1 MNPSD
6 FEQIYATYSRK
17 VMGYIMARVQ
27 RRADA
32 EDLCADVFE
41 KIFRK
46 IDDYDT
52 EKAALNTWIYA
63 ITRNTL
69 IDYFRRTRPTEE
81 LDENIPA
88 DTAID
93 ASLLKKEMLSDL
105 ARSLRTLPQEQQDIV
120 VLLYYDRIPM
130 TEIAQMMHLSY
141 GMVKLRH
148 QKALAA
154 LKKCLDEK

>member
-6 FEQIYATYSRK
+6 FEQIYAAYNKK

-27 RRADA
+27 RRAEA

-41 KIFRK
+41 KVYRK
-46 IDDYDT
+46 IDDYNT
-52 EKAALNTWIYA
+52 EKAALNTWIYT

-69 IDYFRRTRPTEE
+69 IDYFRKTKPTEE
-81 LDENIPA
+81 IDENIPA

-93 ASLLKKEMLSDL
+93 TSLLKREMLGDL
-105 ARSLRTLPQEQQDIV
+105 AKALRTLPREQQDIV
-120 VLLYYDRIPM
+120 VMLYYDRKPM
-130 TEIAQMMHLSY
+130 TEIAEMMHLSY

-148 QKALAA
+148 QKALAT
-154 LKKCLDEK
+154 LKKYLDA

>member
-6 FEQIYATYSRK
+6 FEQIYAAYNKK

-27 RRADA
+27 RRAEA

-41 KIFRK
+41 KVYRK
-46 IDDYDT
+46 IDDYNT
-52 EKAALNTWIYA
+52 EKAALNTWIYT

-69 IDYFRRTRPTEE
+69 IDYFRKTKPTEE
-81 LDENIPA
+81 IDENIPA

-93 ASLLKKEMLSDL
+93 ASLLKREMLGDL
-105 ARSLRTLPQEQQDIV
+105 AKALRTLPREQQDIV
-120 VLLYYDRIPM
+120 VMLYYDRKPM
-130 TEIAQMMHLSY
+130 TEIAEMMHLSY

-148 QKALAA
+148 QKALAT
-154 LKKCLDEK
+154 LKKYLDA

>member
-6 FEQIYATYSRK
+6 FEQIYAAYNKK

-27 RRADA
+27 RRAEA

-41 KIFRK
+41 KVYRK
-46 IDDYDT
+46 IDDYNT
-52 EKAALNTWIYA
+52 EKAALNTWIYT

-69 IDYFRRTRPTEE
+69 IDYFRKTKPTEE
-81 LDENIPA
+81 IDENIPA

-93 ASLLKKEMLSDL
+93 ASLLKRETLGDL
-105 ARSLRTLPQEQQDIV
+105 AKALRTLPREQQDIV
-120 VLLYYDRIPM
+120 VMLYYDRKPM
-130 TEIAQMMHLSY
+130 TEIAEMMHLSY

-148 QKALAA
+148 QKALAT
-154 LKKCLDEK
+154 LKKYLDA